1 MPTIV
6 CLYFVGELCDF
17 LYLYVRVWQ
26 SFELSGL
33 VPNKL
38 VVGGVR
44 LLVGDLAVKMK
55 GDIHSFKDMMT

>member
-1 MPTIV
+1 MPLV
-6 CLYFVGELCDF
+6 VGELCEF

-38 VVGGVR
+38 VVGGVK
-44 LLVGDLAVKMK
+44 LLVGDLAVKMM
-55 GDIHSFKDMMT
+55 GDIHAFKSMVT